1 MDEFRKLLRQR
12 AASAKSRLEDPAED
26 WCFGVSSTKERYG
39 FGLESCVAAARAALR
54 KLNLVITGG
63 DLRDTEARIDARSDL
78 SELVRIT
85 VQGSESGSSCVSF
98 SAGRELTQDGK
109 HLVTSLREAFEW
121 CLNEAGRKQS

>member
-12 AASAKSRLEDPAED
+12 ASAKSRLEEPGED
-26 WCFGVSSTKERYG
+26 WCTGVCSVKAQYG
-39 FGLESCVAAARAALR
+39 AGLESCVAAARAALR
-54 KLNLVITGG
+54 KNDLVITGG

-85 VQGSESGSSCVSF
+85 VQAPESGTCWVSF
-98 SAGRELTQDGK
+98 SAGREWTQDGK
-109 HLVTSLREAFEW
+109 RLITSLREAFEW